1 MSLLIDYCQQCLFP
15 LQSPTDAIFFPS
27 LFPIV
32 KSWTLIFTKA
42 SETCRTLDISLKSRR
57 CFLAVILVSPIHSW
71 KGSPLLSVLCLCGLW
86 LSLWF
91 AGASQ
96 LRVLLFEI
104 LCPTSCC
111 QTSTSWLEKLNSAF
125 QNKKTFFSHFV
136 PNLEGIFSLKC
147 NNDFTV
153 CVKTY
158 TFFRYVT
165 GVVTLSACCSCSALW
180 HWRTCRATR
189 VKGFIFV
196 FISAL
201 RHTSSNGT
209 ELAYNG
215 FKIHAASYRWWK

>member
-1 MSLLIDYCQQCLFP
+1 MAHKPPKFHIYYYEYFPKSVGNREAVVEMSLLIDYCQQCLFP
-15 LQSPTDAIFFPS
+15 LQSPTDAIFSPS

-125 QNKKTFFSHFV
+125 QNKKTFFHI
-136 PNLEGIFSLKC
+136 LCQI
-147 NNDFTV
+147 
-153 CVKTY
+153 
-158 TFFRYVT
+158 
-165 GVVTLSACCSCSALW
+165 
-180 HWRTCRATR
+180 
-189 VKGFIFV
+189 
-196 FISAL
+196 
-201 RHTSSNGT
+201 
-209 ELAYNG
+209 
-215 FKIHAASYRWWK
+215 